1 MIDISVSQVG
11 VNGAPGFVNLFAG
24 APEKWSSEDVEL
36 IYSKMEVLNSEKT
49 IKKIYSSYILIEC
62 TSKFQ

>member
-24 APEKWSSEDVEL
+24 APEKWANEDVEL
-36 IYSKMEVLNSEKT
+36 I
-49 IKKIYSSYILIEC
+49 LIQNGGF
-62 TSKFQ
+62 KL